1 MFQEDLNY
9 GLYLSFPRHQTS
21 NKEFERGISYNK
33 SKDLSPLIIMLIMT
47 KELYSILFLLV
58 SIFYFVEW
66 AKMKRLL
73 PREPFEK
80 IIGV

>member
-1 MFQEDLNY
+1 MFREDLNY

-47 KELYSILFLLV
+47 KE
-58 SIFYFVEW
+58 
-66 AKMKRLL
+66 
-73 PREPFEK
+73 
-80 IIGV
+80 